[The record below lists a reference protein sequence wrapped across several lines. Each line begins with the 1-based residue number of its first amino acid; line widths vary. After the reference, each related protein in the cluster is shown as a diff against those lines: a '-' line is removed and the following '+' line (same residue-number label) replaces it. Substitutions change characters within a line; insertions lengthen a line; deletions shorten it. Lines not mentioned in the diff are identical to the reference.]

1 MDKMFARFEG
11 RKSLKKTK
19 NVDVHDDK
27 VECGHDRDNI
37 KYVEVVDSD
46 DEELVSEEFD
56 GSDKMYDDIGSM
68 HESSGNLHDHGEDS
82 VDGDDPIIIP
92 HLNQQFPNLQAGEN
106 MFRAYAL
113 KNGFAIKIQ
122 NTQKRAKDKSIY
134 GRLYVCNLAGE
145 TRGKN
150 PVDDE
155 EILIGSLGSVKGKR
169 RRDVLPRSG
178 CKVRMYLVNKKKT
191 SHWEITGLELEH
203 NHQVVT
209 PSKMS
214 LIRREKRVSAAQK
227 NLIKSLHVSGVQ
239 PRQQMNIFGKMHG
252 GAEQVGFNS
261 QNLRNVVRD
270 FRKDNMGVND
280 AQAGLDLLYRL
291 QEESGGKFFIK
302 TLLDDEQR
310 LKCLV
315 WVDPRSL
322 MAYKNFGDVV
332 AFDTT
337 YRTNRYA
344 MPFVPFTGVNH
355 HYQSILFG
363 FALVR
368 DELKTTFEW
377 VLSTWLEA
385 MEGKEPLAIITDKD
399 QAMAAAIESQLPN
412 TSHLL
417 CSWHISNKFPEKL
430 ATYYSKE
437 GFKFDFNNCI
447 YHSLTEVVFEDRW
460 KALILKYNLE
470 GNTWLQGLYALKHKW
485 VEAYTRNT
493 FSAGQKTTSRSEGM
507 NAYFDAYVG
516 SCTGLKDFV
525 EGAQKAL
532 ERQFMREKDE
542 DYNTYHRSRCMQMKT
557 ALEHHA
563 ASIYTKEMFRR
574 FQEQLVEANKY
585 FVEKDRDRSLEDVE
599 DTFYKCYRPLTGAS
613 QRTMYL
619 VSFNK
624 VSLRG
629 SCICRMYDHVG
640 MPCRHIIAVLTKRCV
655 AELPEHFVKRRW
667 TRDANRVDG
676 VLPYQTSEVESPSHE
691 LTPTERFNHMT
702 LLTMAFS
709 HSCSASKE
717 RYEYAVGV
725 INRETEII
733 EKMPVDGVERE
744 GGEFNTQ
751 TTQGS
756 GEKLHENILDPLVS
770 KTKGRKKEHRHK
782 SPLEELTKAKRKC
795 RYCTMLGHDVRTCPK
810 KSKII

>member
-1 MDKMFARFEG
+1 MI
-11 RKSLKKTK
+11 
-19 NVDVHDDK
+19 DVHDD
-27 VECGHDRDNI
+27 VVQSSNDRDNI
-37 KYVEVVDSD
+37 EYVNIVDD
-46 DEELVSEEFD
+46 DEEEFLVSEHYDEEENLHDNSKNLHESD
-56 GSDKMYDDIGSM
+56 GNL
-68 HESSGNLHDHGEDS
+68 HESSDNM
-82 VDGDDPIIIP
+82 VDGDEHVSMPY
-92 HLNQQFPNLQAGEN
+92 LNQTFPNLQAAEN
-106 MFRAYAL
+106 LFRAYAL
-113 KNGFAIKIQ
+113 KHGFAIKIQ
-122 NTQKRAKDKSIY
+122 TTQKRVKDKSICA
-134 GRLYVCNLAGE
+134 RMYVCNLAGE
-145 TRGKN
+145 NRGKKV
-150 PVDDE
+150 VDDD
-155 EILIGSLGSVKGKR
+155 EILIGSVGSIKGKR

-178 CKVRMYLVNKKKT
+178 CKVRMFVVNKKKS
-191 SHWEITGLELEH
+191 SHWEITSLELEH
-203 NHQVVT
+203 NHEVVT
-209 PSKMS
+209 PSKMT
-214 LIRREKRVSAAQK
+214 LIRRERHVSAAQR
-227 NLIKSLHVSGVQ
+227 NLIKTLHVSGVP
-239 PRQQMNIFGKMHG
+239 PRQQMNILGKMHG
-252 GAEQVGFNS
+252 GAEQLGFDG
-261 QNLRNVVRD
+261 QHLRNVVRD

-291 QEESGGKFFIK
+291 QEEGGGKFFIK
-302 TLLDDEQR
+302 TLLDEEQR

-363 FALVR
+363 FALMR

-385 MEGKEPLAIITDKD
+385 MEGKEPLAIITDQD

-412 TSHLL
+412 SAHLL

-437 GFKFDFNNCI
+437 GFKYDFNHCI
-447 YHSLTEVVFEDRW
+447 YHSLTEEVFEDRW
-460 KALILKYNLE
+460 KALVLKYNLE
-470 GNTWLQGLYALKHKW
+470 DNTWLQGLYALKHKW
-485 VEAYTRNT
+485 IEAYTRNT

-507 NAYFDAYVG
+507 NAFFDAYVG
-516 SCTGLKDFV
+516 SCTGLKEFV

-542 DYNTYHRSRCMQMKT
+542 DYKTRHKSRCMEMET

-574 FQEQLVEANKY
+574 FQEQLVEASKY

-599 DTFYKCYRPLTGAS
+599 DTFYKCYRPLTHAS
-613 QRTMYL
+613 KRTTYL
-619 VSFNK
+619 VTFNK

-629 SCICRMYDHVG
+629 SCICRMYDNVG
-640 MPCRHIIAVLTKRCV
+640 MLCRHIIAVLTKRCV

-676 VLPYQTSEVESPSHE
+676 VLPYHTSEFQAPSHD
-691 LTPTERFNHMT
+691 LTPTERFNHMS

-709 HSCSASKE
+709 HSCMASKE
-717 RYEYAVGV
+717 RYEYAVRV

-744 GGEFNTQ
+744 GSEFDTKATQ
-751 TTQGS
+751 ES
-756 GEKLHENILDPLVS
+756 GEKFHETILDPLVS
-770 KTKGRKKEHRHK
+770 KTKGRKKEHRFK
-782 SPLEELTKAKRKC
+782 SPVEELHKPKRKC
-795 RYCTMLGHDVRTCPK
+795 GYCNIVGHDVRKCPK
-810 KSKII
+810 KKEDELRKAKSGEL